1 MNEAALLR
9 TYDGVDDD
17 GAIALFLSPKLS
29 LLLTDYKVLWSIWT
43 LLLPRTSLRNLLF
56 SMHPMVSGLSYG
68 AACLVKEFS
77 KQVVK
82 HWASDVRGELGEFL
96 PPLT

>member
-29 LLLTDYKVLWSIWT
+29 PLLNDYYVPKSTV
-43 LLLPRTSLRNLLF
+43 
-56 SMHPMVSGLSYG
+56 
-68 AACLVKEFS
+68 E
-77 KQVVK
+77 
-82 HWASDVRGELGEFL
+82 
-96 PPLT
+96 

>member
-29 LLLTDYKVLWSIWT
+29 PLLTDYKVLWSIWN
-43 LLLPRTSLRNLLF
+43 LLPRTSLRNLLF
-56 SMHPMVSGLSYG
+56 SMHPVVSELSYGG
-68 AACLVKEFS
+68 AACLVKEIF
-77 KQVVK
+77 
-82 HWASDVRGELGEFL
+82 
-96 PPLT
+96 

>member
-9 TYDGVDDD
+9 TYDGVDDDD

-43 LLLPRTSLRNLLF
+43 LLPRTSLRNLLF
-56 SMHPMVSGLSYG
+56 SMHPTVSGLSYG
-68 AACLVKEFS
+68 AACLVKEFFL
-77 KQVVK
+77 QVVK
-82 HWASDVRGELGEFL
+82 HWASHVHGELREFL

>member
-29 LLLTDYKVLWSIWT
+29 LLLTDYKVFWSIWN
-43 LLLPRTSLRNLLF
+43 LLPRTFLQNLLF
-56 SMHPMVSGLSYG
+56 SMHPVVSGLSYG
-68 AACLVKEFS
+68 AACLVKEFF

-82 HWASDVRGELGEFL
+82 HLASQVR
-96 PPLT
+96 